1 MSGTWPHGRGGSS
14 SQSETRETQS
24 GKRILLP
31 KGPEAQASIVDG
43 SDKAFGDRGEIKTFL
58 IADIRGYTAFTEEQG
73 DVAAGRLAA
82 RFAAITRQVAEG
94 HSGLL
99 LELRGGEALVVFDSA
114 RQAIRAA
121 VDLQERFVD
130 ETVSDPTLPLAVG
143 IGLDAG
149 EGVPVEG
156 GYRGSGL
163 NRASRLCALAGPG
176 EILASGEIVH
186 LAGKVPG
193 VTFTA
198 RGDLSVRGTVA
209 SLHLM
214 AVSSETKPAPAL
226 MAPFAPSRS
235 GTSGTS
241 GGSLRFCIL
250 GPLEVLGPDRGTGSG
265 AADGRLAELGPPKQR
280 AMLAILLMHVGE
292 IVPVER
298 LIDLVWGEHPP
309 RTAGHSIQIYA
320 SELRKTLEP
329 AAGHP
334 LILTRPPGYLLEAE
348 PDSIDARQFE
358 RLVEEGARSLASGD
372 PAAAAAALHTALR
385 LWRGQPLADFA
396 YEEFAQADI
405 RRLQDLRLTAIEE
418 LSQAQLAVGG
428 APEVLPMLET
438 AIREDPLR
446 ERLREVQML
455 ALYRSGR
462 HPDALRAYQDFRQL
476 LADELGLDPSPAVQ
490 QLQERILL
498 HDPSLGP
505 ETSQPERQT
514 AVRNPYKGLRPFS
527 EEDAED
533 FFGRGAL
540 VHQLLEGMSKGVPLL
555 ATVGPSGS
563 GKSSAVAAGL
573 IPALRSG
580 AIDGSEDW
588 VIAQMQPG
596 TNPLGELAAA
606 LLRAFAPKHSSL
618 EERLNEEEGSLIA
631 AAVQALPVGGRIVL
645 VIDQFEELFTMD
657 DERSRERFLGE
668 LVSAVEAPR
677 ILAHAVIC
685 LRGDF
690 YDRPLMHPELARV
703 FVPGVVNVLPM
714 TPAEIEEAVVE
725 PAKRAG
731 MEVEP
736 ALLAEMTADTVHQPG
751 ALPLLQYAL
760 TELFDRRTGSVLTL
774 GDYRAVGGL
783 PGALSRRA
791 EELYGGLDEDE
802 RQTTR
807 QVLLRLVNL
816 GQGARDSRRRAP
828 LPELTALGVD
838 PVALSDVLEKF
849 GRHRLVSF
857 DRDPLT
863 GDATVEVAHEALLWE
878 WERLAA
884 WVDVY
889 RSDLRRRDT
898 LLYAVDEWEAS
909 GRNPD
914 YLLGGGRL
922 DEFETWSRDTQ
933 LRLTERERRFL
944 EAAAERS
951 EADRAR
957 EESRQT
963 QQRRLERRA
972 RRRLVGLVAAIAML
986 VAAAT
991 YGALLWLGNRPPD
1004 VALLIE
1010 PESTYQGLFA
1020 QGIDRAISEL
1030 GLDAEKVP
1038 VLPELMDQELRRLSE
1053 EGVGLIL
1060 AQSNLVDV
1068 NAVAADF
1075 PDTRYVAFDFTGR
1088 PRPSL
1093 PNVSYVSFAANEGSF
1108 LVGAAAALESRTGR
1122 IGFIGGLDIPVIH
1135 EFQAGYEAGARAVDP
1150 SIEVLTTYLTPYFD
1164 FSGFGSP
1171 TLGLQ
1176 AAERLYRHGAD
1187 VIYHAAGE
1195 SGRGVFQAAAEIRGR
1210 HVWAIGV
1217 DVDQYQEVAAM
1228 DPKDAPPELHIEA
1241 WPSHM
1246 LTSMVKRVD
1255 VAVYEVLRDYSRG
1268 IFTSGVREFGLAQGG
1283 VDIAYSG
1290 GFIDDIRPQIED
1302 LRAKI
1307 IARVVFVPSKPAKA

>member
-1 MSGTWPHGRGGSS
+1 MGGSH
-14 SQSETRETQS
+14 
-24 GKRILLP
+24 K
-31 KGPEAQASIVDG
+31 D
-43 SDKAFGDRGEIKTFL
+43 FGDRGEIKTFL
-58 IADIRGYTAFTEEQG
+58 IADIRGYTGFTEEQG

-99 LELRGGEALVVFDSA
+99 LELRGDEALVVFDSA

-130 ETVSDPTLPLAVG
+130 ETLSDPILPLAVG

-163 NRASRLCALAGPG
+163 NRASRLCALAGSG
-176 EILASGEIVH
+176 EILASGEVVH
-186 LAGKVPG
+186 LAGKVQG

-198 RGDLSVRGTVA
+198 RGDQNVRGMTA
-209 SLHLM
+209 SFHLI
-214 AVSSETKPAPAL
+214 AVSSETRPAPAL
-226 MAPFAPSRS
+226 MAPFAPLRS
-235 GTSGTS
+235 GRSGIS
-241 GGSLRFCIL
+241 GGSLRFCFL
-250 GPLEVLGPDRGTGSG
+250 GPLEVFGPDRGTGSG
-265 AADGRLAELGPPKQR
+265 APDVRLAELGPPKQR
-280 AMLAILLMHVGE
+280 AVLAILLLHAGE
-292 IVPVER
+292 IVPIDR

-320 SELRKTLEP
+320 SALRKTLEP
-329 AAGHP
+329 AAGRP
-334 LILTRPPGYLLEAE
+334 LILTRPPGYLMEAD

-358 RLVEEGARSLASGD
+358 RLVEEGARLLAAGD
-372 PAAAAAALHTALR
+372 PARGAATLHTALR

-405 RRLQDLRLTAIEE
+405 RRLQELRLTAIEN
-418 LSQAQLAVGG
+418 LSQAQLAIGG
-428 APEVLPMLET
+428 APEVLPILET

-462 HPDALRAYQDFRQL
+462 YPEALRGYQDFRQL
-476 LADELGLDPSPAVQ
+476 LAEELGLDPSPAVQ
-490 QLQERILL
+490 QLHERILL
-498 HDPSLGP
+498 HDASLGP
-505 ETSQPERQT
+505 ETAQPERET

-540 VHQLLEGMSKGVPLL
+540 VQNLLEGMVKGVPLL
-555 ATVGPSGS
+555 AAVGPSGS
-563 GKSSAVAAGL
+563 GKSSVVAAGL

-596 TNPLGELAAA
+596 TNPFGELAAA
-606 LLRAFAPKHSSL
+606 LLRAFAPRHTSL
-618 EERLNEEEGSLIA
+618 GERLDEEEGSLIA
-631 AAVQALPVGGRIVL
+631 TAVQSLPVGGRIVL

-657 DERSRERFLGE
+657 DERSRERFLAE

-677 ILAHAVIC
+677 ILSHAVIC

-703 FVPGVVNVLPM
+703 LVPGVVNVLPM
-714 TPAEIEEAVVE
+714 TPGEIEEAVVE
-725 PAKRAG
+725 PARVAG
-731 MEVEP
+731 VEVEP
-736 ALLAEMTADTVHQPG
+736 ALLAELTADTVHQPG

-791 EELYGGLDEDE
+791 EELYGNLDEGE
-802 RQTTR
+802 RQATR

-816 GQGARDSRRRAP
+816 GQGARDSRRRAA
-828 LPELTALGVD
+828 LRELTALGVD

-884 WVDVY
+884 WIDVY

-898 LLYAVDEWEAS
+898 LLHAVNEWEAS

-914 YLLGGGRL
+914 YLLRGSRL
-922 DEFETWSRDTQ
+922 EEFETWSRDTR
-933 LRLTERERRFL
+933 LRLAERERLFL
-944 EAAAERS
+944 DAAAEQR
-951 EADRAR
+951 EANRAR

-963 QQRRLERRA
+963 LQRRLERRA
-972 RRRLVGLVAAIAML
+972 RRRLVGLIAAIAML

-991 YGALLWLGNRPPD
+991 YGGLLWLGNRPPD

-1010 PESTYQGLFA
+1010 PGQGIYQTLFA
-1020 QGIDRAISEL
+1020 QGMDRAISEL
-1030 GLDAEKVP
+1030 GLDAEVVP
-1038 VLPELMDQELRRLSE
+1038 SAIDLMDQELRRLSE
-1053 EGVGLIL
+1053 EGVDLII
-1060 AQSNLVDV
+1060 AEPNQVDV

-1075 PDTRYVAFDFTGR
+1075 PDTRYVAIDFTGR
-1088 PRPSL
+1088 PSPSL

-1122 IGFIGGLDIPVIH
+1122 IGFIGGVDIPEIH
-1135 EFQAGYEAGARAVDP
+1135 PFQAGYEAGARAVDP
-1150 SIEVLTTYLTPYFD
+1150 SIDVRSIYLTPYFD

-1171 TLGLQ
+1171 TLALH

-1187 VIYHAAGE
+1187 VIYHAAGD
-1195 SGRGVFQAAAEIRGR
+1195 SGPGVFQAAAEIRDR

-1217 DVDQYQEVAAM
+1217 DVDQYQEIAAM
-1228 DPKDAPPELHIEA
+1228 DPKDAPPELHIAA
-1241 WPSHM
+1241 WPSHV

-1255 VAVYEVLRDYSRG
+1255 VAVYAVLRDYSRG
-1268 IFTSGVREFGLAQGG
+1268 IFTPGVREFGLAEDG

-1290 GFIDDIRPQIED
+1290 GFIDDIRPQIKD
-1302 LRAKI
+1302 LRAQI
-1307 IARVVFVPSKPAKA
+1307 IAGDIVVPSKPAKA